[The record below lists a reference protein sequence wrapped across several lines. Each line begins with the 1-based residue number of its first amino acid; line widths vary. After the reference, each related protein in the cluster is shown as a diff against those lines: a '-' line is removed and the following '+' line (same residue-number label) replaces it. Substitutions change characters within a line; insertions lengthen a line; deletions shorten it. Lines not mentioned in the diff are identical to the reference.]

1 MTSDKKLYGVL
12 GQYEDVTTL
21 YRAAEKVRDAGYK
34 DWDCHTPFPVHGLDD
49 AMGIKFTRLPWVVLA
64 MGLTGLFLGGL
75 LQWWTNA
82 VDYTYDISGKPV
94 WSLPANIPV
103 IFEVT
108 VLFSAFTTFF
118 TMWIF
123 NGLPRWYHPLLRN
136 ERFARATDDK
146 FFIAIH
152 ADDKNFDQGRAT
164 SLLEGAGATAIE
176 EVHEANESSTLPKS
190 LKGGI
195 WVLVCLAFVPI
206 AMVYSSYG
214 ETTTKTRVHLVPDMD
229 KQDRFRP
236 QGQVEGLFADGRMT
250 RAQVAGTVGRDQR
263 DINSPLHTGKSGGQ
277 LVKSIPAGLTVDEKF
292 LDRGRERFE
301 IFCGICHGDD
311 GKGKGT
317 VHQRA
322 MKLADQGHATWVP
335 PTDVTAQLISSQ
347 DDGYL
352 FETISEGRRTMP
364 AYASQISPE
373 DRWAIIAYMRVLQ
386 AEAAS
391 HGPSAEEVSAMSPA
405 ERGEKLFTD
414 KICVTC
420 HAIDDSAGAPAIGP
434 PLMGLL
440 GSEVKLDTGETLV
453 IDEAYII
460 ESIKDPAAKTR
471 EGALKGAMPPLG
483 AGITDEE
490 IQDIIEYLKTKN

>member
-21 YRAAEKVRDAGYK
+21 YRAAEMVRDAGYK

-49 AMGIKFTRLPWVVLA
+49 AMGIKFTRLPWVVLV

-75 LQWWTNA
+75 LQWWTNS
-82 VDYTYDISGKPV
+82 VDYAYDISGKPV

-118 TMWIF
+118 SMWIF

-164 SLLEGAGATAIE
+164 ALLEGAGATAIE
-176 EVHEANESSTLPKS
+176 EVHEANEATALPKS
-190 LKGGI
+190 LKGGM
-195 WVLVCLAFVPI
+195 WVLACLAFVPI
-206 AMVYSSYG
+206 AMVYASYG
-214 ETTTKTRVHLVPDMD
+214 ETTTKPRVHLVPDMD

-236 QGQVEGLFADGRMT
+236 QGQIEGLFADGRMS
-250 RAQVAGTVGRDQR
+250 RIQVSGTVARDQG
-263 DINSPLHTGKSGGQ
+263 DANSALHTGKTGGV
-277 LVKSIPAGLTVDEKF
+277 LLKTMPAVLSVDEEF
-292 LDRGRERFE
+292 LDRGRERYE
-301 IFCGICHGDD
+301 IYCGICHGDD

-322 MKLADQGHATWVP
+322 MKLADQGFATWVP
-335 PTDVTAQLISSQ
+335 PTDVTSSVVAGQ

-364 AYASQISPE
+364 AYAEQIPSE
-373 DRWAIIAYMRVLQ
+373 DRWAIIAYLRVLQ
-386 AEAAS
+386 AEAAA
-391 HGPSAEEVSAMSPA
+391 GAPSAEEVNEMTPV
-405 ERGEKLFTD
+405 ERGELVFNTK
-414 KICVTC
+414 TC
-420 HAIDDSAGAPAIGP
+420 NACHTLNGATLVGP
-434 PLMGLL
+434 PLNGLL
-440 GSEVKLDTGETLV
+440 GSEITLTTGETIV
-453 IDEAYII
+453 VDEDYIV
-460 ESIKDPAAKTR
+460 ESIKEPNAKTR
-471 EGALKGAMPPLG
+471 EGAN
-483 AGITDEE
+483 AGLMTATLADMISDQEMLDLLE
-490 IQDIIEYLKTKN
+490 FLKTQK